1 MPTQESVVTFASS
14 KGTYTLI
21 LLPFCFYSQLISAA
35 DDGIMKVYDI
45 EKGKLKL

>member
-1 MPTQESVVTFASS
+1 MPTPGSWVTFASS
-14 KGTYTLI
+14 RGKQTLL